1 MNMKYL
7 QEKKAVALLA
17 LLFGI
22 VMPMRAQWYIG
33 LGGTAMVD
41 RNPKIPEDAK
51 VIPFCDTD
59 KSISFKL
66 YPEFGCQWNSHWGAG
81 AFLHLET
88 YWFLYG
94 YGNAK
99 NWEFDNIYGSINP
112 YLRYTVR
119 LSERCSFQTDAFLNL
134 GVTIVHGSSLSMGA
148 GLRPSLRYDLN
159 RHFCLQASAG
169 FMGILARNNL
179 KDLSYGFDFAP
190 SQWNLSLLYV
200 FSGKGRD

>member
-22 VMPMRAQWYIG
+22 VMPMRAQWYVG

-51 VIPFCDTD
+51 VVPFCDTD
-59 KSISFKL
+59 KSISLKL

-88 YWFLYG
+88 YFCLYG

-99 NWEFDNIYGSINP
+99 DWTSDEIYGSINP

-134 GVTIVHGSSLSMGA
+134 GLTIVHSSSISLGA
-148 GLRPSLRYDLN
+148 GLRPSLRYDLG
-159 RHFCLQASAG
+159 RHLSLQASAG
-169 FMGILARNNL
+169 FLGIFAKNDVQN
-179 KDLSYGFDFAP
+179 LSYGFDFTP
-190 SQWNLSLLYV
+190 KQWNLSLLYI
-200 FSGKGRD
+200 FQKKERK